1 MRTKPSRLRI
11 LWRGTTRRCARCG
24 RGHLF
29 LRWFTMVPDCPRCGL
44 HFEREQGY
52 WTGAV
57 AVNTTIIGGL
67 FAIVLVTAMILTVPD
82 IPWGA
87 ILVLVIPLMAI
98 GPLILYPFSKTLW
111 VAIDLAFFHPLGITP
126 GAGRPSR

>member
-1 MRTKPSRLRI
+1 MSRFQPNRLRVVI
-11 LWRGTTRRCARCG
+11 
-24 RGHLF
+24 
-29 LRWFTMVPDCPRCGL
+29 VD
-44 HFEREQGY
+44 EQEL
-52 WTGAV
+52 V
-57 AVNTTIIGGL
+57 RH
-67 FAIVLVTAMILTVPD
+67 AIRNILTVPD